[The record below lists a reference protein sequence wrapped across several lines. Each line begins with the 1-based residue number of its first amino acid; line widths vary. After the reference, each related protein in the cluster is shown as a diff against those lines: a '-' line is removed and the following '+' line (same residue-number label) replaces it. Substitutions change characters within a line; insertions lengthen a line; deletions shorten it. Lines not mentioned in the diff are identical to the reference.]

1 MVYSNIMN
9 SEDRLNLKRLVSE
22 SECDDNTEN
31 IRKLKHSELIR
42 RDSKIIQIVKSLHST
57 DGQLVEQCRTRCQ
70 FLYNNYTDIFN
81 RLVKDELDITI
92 LNRLLDVLKRIED
105 GQVDQHE
112 GSVAVGTILK
122 EMYVD
127 SALKHSN
134 NIADTSEPTVYSE
147 SKAISWKQYK
157 VMNN

>member
-1 MVYSNIMN
+1 MN
-9 SEDRLNLKRLVSE
+9 SEDRLNLKRLISE
-22 SECDDNTEN
+22 SECVDNTEN

-42 RDSKIIQIVKSLHST
+42 KDCKIIQLVKLIHST
-57 DGQLVEQCRTRCQ
+57 DVVEQCRTRCP

-81 RLVKDELDITI
+81 RLVKDELDINI

-105 GQVDQHE
+105 GLVDQHE

-127 SALKHSN
+127 SALKHSS
-134 NIADTSEPTVYSE
+134 NIADTSTPIVYAE
-147 SKAISWKQYK
+147 SKPISWKQYK
-157 VMNN
+157 IINNN

>member
-1 MVYSNIMN
+1 MN
-9 SEDRLNLKRLVSE
+9 NDDRLNLKRLVSE

-31 IRKLKHSELIR
+31 IRKLKHSALIR
-42 RDSKIIQIVKSLHST
+42 KDSKMIQILKSLHST
-57 DGQLVEQCRTRCQ
+57 DGQLVEQCRNRCS

-92 LNRLLDVLKRIED
+92 LNRLLDVLQRIED
-105 GQVDQHE
+105 GLVDQHE

-127 SALKHSN
+127 SALKHGN
-134 NIADTSEPTVYSE
+134 NIADTSSAPIVYSE

-157 VMNN
+157 LSNN

>member
-1 MVYSNIMN
+1 MN

-22 SECDDNTEN
+22 SECDDNTQK

-57 DGQLVEQCRTRCQ
+57 DGQLVEQCRTRCP

-92 LNRLLDVLKRIED
+92 LNRLLDVLQRIED
-105 GQVDQHE
+105 GKVDQHE

-134 NIADTSEPTVYSE
+134 NIDDTSVPTVYSE

-157 VMNN
+157 IMNN

>member
-1 MVYSNIMN
+1 MN
-9 SEDRLNLKRLVSE
+9 NDDRLNLKRLVSE

-42 RDSKIIQIVKSLHST
+42 KDSKIIQIVKTLHSS
-57 DGQLVEQCRTRCQ
+57 DGQLVEQCRNRCP
-70 FLYNNYTDIFN
+70 FLYNNYTDLFN
-81 RLVKDELDITI
+81 RLVKDELDINI

-105 GQVDQHE
+105 GLVDQHE

-134 NIADTSEPTVYSE
+134 NIADTSTPAVYSE

-157 VMNN
+157 IMNNEL

>member
-1 MVYSNIMN
+1 MN
-9 SEDRLNLKRLVSE
+9 NDDRLNLKRLVSE

-31 IRKLKHSELIR
+31 IRKLKHSSLIR
-42 RDSKIIQIVKSLHST
+42 KDSKVIQILKSLHST
-57 DGQLVEQCRTRCQ
+57 DGQLVEQCRNRCS

-92 LNRLLDVLKRIED
+92 LNRLLDVLQRIED
-105 GQVDQHE
+105 GLVDQHE

-127 SALKHSN
+127 SALKHGN
-134 NIADTSEPTVYSE
+134 NITDTSSVPIVYSE

-157 VMNN
+157 LSNY